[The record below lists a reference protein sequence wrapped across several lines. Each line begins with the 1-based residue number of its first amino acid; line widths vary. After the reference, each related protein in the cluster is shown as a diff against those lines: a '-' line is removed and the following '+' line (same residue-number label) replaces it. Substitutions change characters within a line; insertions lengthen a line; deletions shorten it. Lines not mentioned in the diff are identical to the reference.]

1 MKAKA
6 ISLVLI
12 ILGIVAL
19 ATSLSYANSIIN
31 PKMNIP
37 EIVTSQLEMPQ
48 INNTEIKLPIVNSVK
63 ISIDESEKDQ
73 VNNACSGTAL
83 CMTDTIIKIVDG
95 DTIDTEQYRIRLAL
109 ADTPEKYE
117 SGFADATSFT
127 GNLCPVG
134 STILIDQDDGQ
145 KIDKYGRIVA
155 KVTCSGTNLNAALLE
170 NNHAKIL
177 NQFCTESEFAV
188 ESWAKRFG
196 C

>member
-1 MKAKA
+1 
-6 ISLVLI
+6 
-12 ILGIVAL
+12 
-19 ATSLSYANSIIN
+19 
-31 PKMNIP
+31 MNIP

-73 VNNACSGTAL
+73 VNNACSCTAL

-127 GNLCPVG
+127 GNLCHLMM
-134 STILIDQDDGQ
+134 I
-145 KIDKYGRIVA
+145 
-155 KVTCSGTNLNAALLE
+155 
-170 NNHAKIL
+170 
-177 NQFCTESEFAV
+177 
-188 ESWAKRFG
+188 
-196 C
+196 

>member
-1 MKAKA
+1 MKTKA

-19 ATSLSYANSIIN
+19 ATSLTYANSIIN
-31 PKMNIP
+31 PKMSIP
-37 EIVTSQLEMPQ
+37 EMVTPQLEMPQ
-48 INNTEIKLPIVNSVK
+48 INTTEIKLPIVNSVK
-63 ISIDESEKDQ
+63 ISIDDPEKDE
-73 VNNACSGTAL
+73 NDNTCSGNDL
-83 CMTDTIIKIVDG
+83 CKTDTVTKIVDG
-95 DTIDTEQYRIRLAL
+95 DTIDTTQYRIRLAL
-109 ADTPEKYE
+109 VDTPEKYE
-117 SGFADATSFT
+117 SGFASATSFT

-134 STILIDQDDGQ
+134 SSILIDQDDGQ

-170 NNHAKIL
+170 NSHAIIL
-177 NQFCTESEFAV
+177 NQYCTKSEFAS